1 MLRLS
6 SVFGVAVLASA
17 CATGAWAGTP
27 INESRPLD
35 ADGQVSV
42 NNLAGHIEVVAWD
55 RKEVAISG
63 ELGEDVEKLE
73 ITGDARKLSVFVRY
87 PRKRGG
93 DIEETLLRLQ
103 VPAAAALN
111 LEGVSSDIKVSGTR
125 GALSASS
132 VSGDVEARVGTSS
145 VKLNSV
151 SGDILLGAPSTQAE
165 LQSVSGDIHARGL
178 GGTVKAET
186 VSGTIKL
193 DGQGFK
199 SVAAQS
205 VSGDLQLDVGLD
217 VGAELRAETLSGEI
231 AMRLQKAPDA
241 KLSMK
246 TFSGSLMSEL
256 VPHKGDEER
265 RKIET
270 TLGNG
275 RGVIELS
282 TFSGDIVLSK

>member
-1 MLRLS
+1 MLRMS
-6 SVFGVAVLASA
+6 NVAVIAALAGA
-17 CATGAWAGTP
+17 MATSAWAGTP

-55 RKEVAISG
+55 RREVAISG

-73 ITGDARKLSVFVRY
+73 ISGDARKLTVFVRY
-87 PRKRGG
+87 PRKRSG

-103 VPAAAALN
+103 VPAGAALN
-111 LEGVSSDIKVSGTR
+111 LEGVSADISVSGVR

-132 VSGDVEARVGTSS
+132 VSGDVEARVASGS

-151 SGDILLGAPSTQAE
+151 SGDISLGAPSTQAE
-165 LQSVSGDIHARGL
+165 LQSVSGDISARGL

-186 VSGTIKL
+186 VSGDLRL
-193 DGQGFK
+193 DGQNFR
-199 SVAAQS
+199 SVSAQS
-205 VSGDLQLDVGLD
+205 VSGDLHLDVGLD
-217 VGAELRAETLSGEI
+217 SGAELRAETLSGEI
-231 AMRLQKAPDA
+231 AVRLQKAPDA
-241 KLSMK
+241 RLSMK

-256 VPHKGDEER
+256 APRGDEER
-265 RKIET
+265 RKIEA
-270 TLGNG
+270 TLGSG